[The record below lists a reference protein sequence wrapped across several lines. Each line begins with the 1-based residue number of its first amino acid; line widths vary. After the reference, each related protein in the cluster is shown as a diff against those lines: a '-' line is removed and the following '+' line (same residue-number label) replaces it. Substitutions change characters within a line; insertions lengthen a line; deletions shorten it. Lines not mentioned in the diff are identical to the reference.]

1 MIMRGHIL
9 LLDDD
14 KDIVTVVAKSL
25 RNRGLDVHA
34 FTDPVAA
41 LEDLR
46 QNFRDCV
53 LIISDIRMPQ
63 MHGFQFVR
71 NARELRPDLKVIF
84 MTAFRIEISEFEKI
98 HPSMKVYGL
107 VEKPILMRKLE
118 DLIKNAMTATATIR
132 KIEEMNESSL
142 ERNLI
147 SFDQPRSIGQIHA
160 GHSEENR

>member
-9 LLDDD
+9 LVDDD
-14 KDIVTVVAKSL
+14 KDIVTVVTRSL
-25 RNRGLDVHA
+25 RNHGLDIHA
-34 FTDPVAA
+34 FTNPIAA
-41 LEDLR
+41 LEDFR
-46 QNFRDCV
+46 QNFKDCV
-53 LIISDIRMPQ
+53 LVISDIRMPQ

-118 DLIKNAMTATATIR
+118 ALIKNATTATATIR
-132 KIEEMNESSL
+132 TNEEMNE
-142 ERNLI
+142 
-147 SFDQPRSIGQIHA
+147 GQVLR
-160 GHSEENR
+160 GT